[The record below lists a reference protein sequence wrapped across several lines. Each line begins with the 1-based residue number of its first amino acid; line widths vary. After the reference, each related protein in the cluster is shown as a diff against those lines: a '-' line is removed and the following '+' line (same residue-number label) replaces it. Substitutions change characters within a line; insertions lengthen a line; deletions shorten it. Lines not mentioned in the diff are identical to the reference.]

1 MYVYINFRIYKNV
14 YNANCIYIIEKID
27 YVLLLSQLFDS
38 IESLKT
44 SKKKNFLLF
53 LIIDTIFTY
62 FQIVTFNI
70 ETTNIE

>member
-14 YNANCIYIIEKID
+14 YNANYICIIEKID

-44 SKKKNFLLF
+44 SKKR
-53 LIIDTIFTY
+53 IFY
-62 FQIVTFNI
+62 FF
-70 ETTNIE
+70 